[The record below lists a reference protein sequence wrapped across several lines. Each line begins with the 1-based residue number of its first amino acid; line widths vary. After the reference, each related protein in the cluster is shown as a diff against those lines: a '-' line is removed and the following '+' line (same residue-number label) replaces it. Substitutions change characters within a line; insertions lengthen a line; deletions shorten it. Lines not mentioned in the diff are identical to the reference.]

1 MTNQDIET
9 FFAVL
14 DHGTMTAAAEAHT
27 SIITPDK
34 DDLTLLRGKRL
45 ENWELDYYRT
55 HRAVVEL
62 RGVESAEEQAEKRR
76 LLELLGG

>member
-1 MTNQDIET
+1 MCARCLPALVEFSGVVDAIGEGS
-9 FFAVL
+9 FATVV
-14 DHGTMTAAAEAHT
+14 A
-27 SIITPDK
+27 IRDK
-34 DDLTLLRGKRL
+34 LRRGKRL

>member
-1 MTNQDIET
+1 MPSARGALQRWWPSVISC
-9 FFAVL
+9 A
-14 DHGTMTAAAEAHT
+14 G
-27 SIITPDK
+27 
-34 DDLTLLRGKRL
+34 GKRL